1 MKDKSSILKLYK
13 FVFGIGAVLIV
24 LDFLFIPPSP
34 RVEAPKPSVEETK
47 QGEEELARII
57 FTKMSL
63 GSLKEQTSS
72 IVMTKNVHEH
82 LLKQAAHLK
91 EVVDEKKSDV
101 AFNDAVHK
109 NIEEYQAT
117 IGEHQ
122 ERYESILQALQN
134 GEVMR
139 ATQISGMQTP
149 EALVTKMYE
158 EEPSTLALFFE
169 KKCEI
174 PEGSLTKALEEQI
187 KCLTKQSCIAQEDV
201 LYAQHIVSF
210 LEQNLQSTQ
219 KDMLLSS
226 LHQQLT
232 SLQTV
237 ANKSLLDYSTDA
249 KELKQLYIEAIKFN
263 CTQTLEQLFTCKA
276 CEPFLNE
283 PIEVIEKPIGLR
295 HYETNSYTPIEFA
308 RCYANEK
315 TYKII
320 KNKFEK

>member
-1 MKDKSSILKLYK
+1 MKDKSSILDLYK
-13 FVFGIGAVLIV
+13 FVFGIGAVVIL
-24 LDFLFIPPSP
+24 LDLLFVSP
-34 RVEAPKPSVEETK
+34 TPKLEAPKPSIEETK
-47 QGEEELARII
+47 QGEEELARVI
-57 FTKMSL
+57 FIKMSL
-63 GSLKEQTSS
+63 GSLKKETSS
-72 IVMTKNVHEH
+72 IVMTKSAHEN

-91 EVVDEKKSDV
+91 EVVDEKNSDV

-122 ERYESILQALQN
+122 ERYEKILLALQN

-139 ATQISGMQTP
+139 ATQIAGMQTP

-174 PEGSLTKALEEQI
+174 PEGSLTKALEDQI
-187 KCLTKQSCIAQEDV
+187 KRLTKQRCIAQEDV

-210 LEQNLQSTQ
+210 LEQNLQSAK
-219 KDMLLSS
+219 KDTLLSS

-263 CTQTLEQLFTCKA
+263 CTQILEQLFTCKA

-283 PIEVIEKPIGLR
+283 PIEVLEKPIGLR
-295 HYETNSYTPIEFA
+295 HYETNSYTPVEFA
-308 RCYANEK
+308 RYYANEK

>member
-1 MKDKSSILKLYK
+1 
-13 FVFGIGAVLIV
+13 
-24 LDFLFIPPSP
+24 
-34 RVEAPKPSVEETK
+34 
-47 QGEEELARII
+47 
-57 FTKMSL
+57 MSL
-63 GSLKEQTSS
+63 GSLKEQTSN
-72 IVMTKNVHEH
+72 IVMPKSTYDGI
-82 LLKQAAHLK
+82 LKQASHLK

-109 NIEEYQAT
+109 NIEEYKAT

-122 ERYESILQALQN
+122 KRYESILQALQN

-158 EEPSTLALFFE
+158 EEPSTLSLFFE

-174 PEGSLTKALEEQI
+174 SEGSLTKALEEQI
-187 KCLTKQSCIAQEDV
+187 KRLTKQRCIAQEDV

-226 LHQQLT
+226 HHQQLT

-263 CTQTLEQLFTCKA
+263 CTQILEQLFTCKA

-283 PIEVIEKPIGLR
+283 PIEVLEKPIGLR
-295 HYETNSYTPIEFA
+295 HYETNSYTPVECA